1 MQKGNLIIRPL
12 EANLTHNTE
21 FIGKMSPYL
30 KCIIGNESKCTQ
42 AAKKAHKNP
51 TWDSELVFRYHG
63 EQSLRCELWNKE
75 KLSGDDLIGYGT
87 FDLGNFIRTGQFMGD
102 IPLFYKDKDAG
113 FLRLSMNFFE
123 DGSPYNPFS
132 SQQLP
137 AKSYLVG
144 GYGTTMGQSMPVIPS
159 QSVLAGSTMMGT
171 NVETTFLPS
180 QTGLQTQRTTYVQND
195 LEPIIHKETQRL
207 YEQPIYIQQRPVIHE
222 KTVIIERPIIT
233 EKTIIDKEI
242 PIIKEMCEL
251 RETTYYQKQE
261 PVLIRENP
269 IVRKDDLITSLDKM
283 RLEGEPIVTRQTE
296 VRREAPQYRSE
307 QSEVYEREVIHERP
321 IIHEKDIIH
330 VEKPFWIEKPEILER
345 PVLQA
350 GHSQFYN
357 DGTIK
362 REVYADDLTIPNEAL
377 RHTDRV
383 VMKEPAVFMKER
395 PEIFEKEVFI
405 EKPIFYEQPVIYTE
419 NQEIHEQ
426 GEFIQRRGRRV
437 EQPIVERS
445 ELLVVRNDDQN
456 LQNLQNVNYQ
466 NVNLLQRDT
475 LQSQRLSDLQSQG
488 GLQQGSKLEGQRST
502 YDVA

>member
-1 MQKGNLIIRPL
+1 
-12 EANLTHNTE
+12 
-21 FIGKMSPYL
+21 
-30 KCIIGNESKCTQ
+30 
-42 AAKKAHKNP
+42 
-51 TWDSELVFRYHG
+51 
-63 EQSLRCELWNKE
+63 
-75 KLSGDDLIGYGT
+75 
-87 FDLGNFIRTGQFMGD
+87 MGD
-102 IPLFYKDKDAG
+102 VPLFYKDKDAG

-123 DGSPYNPFS
+123 DGSPYNPFT
-132 SQQLP
+132 SQQQ
-137 AKSYLVG
+137 AKGLETGYVG
-144 GYGTTMGQSMPVIPS
+144 YQSMPVLPS
-159 QSVLAGSTMMGT
+159 HSVLAGSTMMGT

-222 KTVIIERPIIT
+222 KTVIIEKPIIT
-233 EKTIIDKEI
+233 EKTIIEKEI
-242 PIIKEMCEL
+242 PIIKEICEL
-251 RETTYYQKQE
+251 REKTYYQKQE

-296 VRREAPQYRSE
+296 VRREAPQFRSE
-307 QSEVYEREVIHERP
+307 QFEVYEKEVIHERP
-321 IIHEKDIIH
+321 IIHEKDIFY
-330 VEKPFWIEKPEILER
+330 VEKPVWIEKPEILER

-350 GHSQFYN
+350 GNSQFFN
-357 DGTIK
+357 DGTIR

-383 VMKEPAVFMKER
+383 VLKEPAVFMKER
-395 PEIFEKEVFI
+395 PEIFEKDVFI

-419 NQEIHEQ
+419 NQEIHEK
-426 GEFIQRRGRRV
+426 GEFIERRGRRV

-445 ELLVVRNDDQN
+445 ELLVVRTEDQN
-456 LQNLQNVNYQ
+456 LQNLQNVNLSQ
-466 NVNLLQRDT
+466 NLQRDT